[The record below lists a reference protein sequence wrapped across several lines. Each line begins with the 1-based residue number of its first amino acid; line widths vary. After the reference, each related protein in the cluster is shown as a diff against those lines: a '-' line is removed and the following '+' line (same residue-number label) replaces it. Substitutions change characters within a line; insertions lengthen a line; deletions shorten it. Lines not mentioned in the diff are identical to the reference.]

1 MGGKHIRENALFNK
15 PIFEDRSNEAQ
26 KSHISNICEKIIQTT
41 MGFDNHIANMHTK
54 KSPGWGVIGI
64 QNYRACRPV
73 LGNENA
79 VLNNC
84 DVCGLVYDNVRKL
97 EVHEQSTLELDKVEI
112 MKNDRKLLIRHRNR
126 EWGQSTRSSIL
137 SKC

>member
-1 MGGKHIRENALFNK
+1 
-15 PIFEDRSNEAQ
+15 
-26 KSHISNICEKIIQTT
+26 
-41 MGFDNHIANMHTK
+41 MGFDNHMANMHTK

-97 EVHEQSTLELDKVEI
+97 EVHEESTLELDKVEI
-112 MKNDRKLLIRHRNR
+112 MKNDKKLLIRHRNR
-126 EWGQSTRSSIL
+126 EWGAKHPVINTIEMLKWAHSNKDDSDSTTTVSDDSNATETEI
-137 SKC
+137 